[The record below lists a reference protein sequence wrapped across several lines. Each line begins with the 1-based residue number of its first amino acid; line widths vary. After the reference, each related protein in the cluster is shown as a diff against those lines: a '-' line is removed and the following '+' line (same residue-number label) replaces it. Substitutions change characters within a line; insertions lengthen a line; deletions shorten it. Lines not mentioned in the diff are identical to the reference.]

1 MNGSRKIVKKK
12 RKFKCE
18 KLIPMIIL
26 VLAMLLT
33 GTMIAANIFR
43 DNMIIKK
50 NKSVVVKSN
59 TNNNESITKK
69 EKKLDVNSRLVK
81 NLYRIVYDDRK
92 GNLDSWIYPDV
103 DKLLI
108 SDMDPS
114 DKLKL
119 VISNMES
126 ANFLENDCNIIGSKT
141 IIINRQKYMCDASID
156 GYISI
161 DNVLNKYTQLYG
173 NSDDF
178 DKTLSIVANGSGNA
192 IFVYAVDK
200 ATNKEGYYR
209 YISANNNVGNYTYSR
224 KLVKATETDGA
235 IAITENIVITDNAG
249 QTKEENIVYTFTL
262 ADDGVYTY
270 YSRVR
275 NQV

>member
-1 MNGSRKIVKKK
+1 MNGGKKIVKKR
-12 RKFKCE
+12 RKFKFK

-26 VLAMLLT
+26 VLGMVLT

-59 TNNNESITKK
+59 TNNKSATKK
-69 EKKLDVNSRLVK
+69 ERKLDINSRLVK

-92 GNLDSWIYPDV
+92 GNLNSWIYPDV

-108 SDMDPS
+108 SEMDPAS
-114 DKLKL
+114 KLKL
-119 VISNMES
+119 VMSNMES
-126 ANFLENDCNIIGSKT
+126 AYFSENDCNIIGAKT
-141 IIINRQKYMCDASID
+141 ITVNKQRYMCDVSVD
-156 GYISI
+156 GYISV

-178 DKTLSIVANGSGNA
+178 DKTLSIVASGAENA

-209 YISANNNVGNYTYSR
+209 YISSNNSTEDYTYTR
-224 KLVKATETDGA
+224 KLVKATETNG
-235 IAITENIVITDNAG
+235 IISITENIVITDNAG
-249 QTKEENIVYTFTL
+249 QTKEENIVYTFKL
-262 ADDGVYTY
+262 EDDGVYTY
-270 YSRVR
+270 YSRER
-275 NQV
+275 NQS